1 MYLRPDE
8 RLVVEVLADHKDVG
22 VDVGGYDSGVT
33 HAVRV
38 DESQLSERLALVCNQ
53 SHHSSS
59 HSHTLVQDRLV
70 VISHTTRHTLT
81 LSYRIV
87 LLTRRHTLND
97 AL

>member
-38 DESQLSERLALVCNQ
+38 DESQLSERLALVCN
-53 SHHSSS
+53 
-59 HSHTLVQDRLV
+59 
-70 VISHTTRHTLT
+70 
-81 LSYRIV
+81 
-87 LLTRRHTLND
+87 
-97 AL
+97 